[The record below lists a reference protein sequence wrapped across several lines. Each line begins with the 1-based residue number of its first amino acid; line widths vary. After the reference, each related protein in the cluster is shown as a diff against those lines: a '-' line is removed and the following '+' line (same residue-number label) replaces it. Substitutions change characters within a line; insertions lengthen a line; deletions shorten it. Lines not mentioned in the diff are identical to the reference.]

1 MENINTLLS
10 YFPDLSQKQQEQ
22 FARMPELYA
31 DWNSKINVISR
42 KDIDNIFTN
51 HILHSLVIAAFLG
64 PLASGTKLMDL
75 GCGGGFPGIPLA
87 VMYPQCRFHLIDRI
101 AKKILVARNVA
112 QELGL
117 TNVTFQH
124 GDAGECHDRYD
135 YVVSRAVMALEPLVK
150 IAARNVVKSSELEN
164 RYSPGL
170 VCLKGGDLEQEIK
183 AVNRPVIS
191 YPVSEFFKEPFF
203 QTKELIYVP
212 L

>member
-64 PLASGTKLMDL
+64 PLAPGTKLMDL

-87 VMYPQCRFHLIDRI
+87 VTYPHCRFHLIDRI